1 MESLV
6 LLAQN
11 DADGGG
17 ALLFGGGCFLVW
29 ILLAVLALGI
39 WIWALVDAIQ
49 NPALD
54 GNQRL
59 IWILVIV
66 LTQFIGAMIYLIVGR
81 SRKPAV

>member
-1 MESLV
+1 MELLC

-11 DADGGG
+11 DVDGGG
-17 ALLFGGGCFLVW
+17 LLVGGACFLVW
-29 ILLAVLALGI
+29 ILLAVAALGI

-54 GNQRL
+54 GNQRI

-66 LTQFIGAMIYLIVGR
+66 LTQFIGALIYLIVGR